1 MSDSIEKK
9 VKEIVV
15 DQLGVSEDAVTPEA
29 NIMEDLSADSL
40 DTVELVMRLEE
51 EFLNG
56 DQIPE
61 EDQEKLTTVGEVI
74 KYVTSKQG

>member
-1 MSDSIEKK
+1 MSDSIETK

-15 DQLGVSEDAVTPEA
+15 DKLGVSEDAVTPEA

>member
-1 MSDSIEKK
+1 MSDSIEQK
-9 VKEIVV
+9 VKAIVV

>member
-40 DTVELVMRLEE
+40 DTVELVMRL
-51 EFLNG
+51 
-56 DQIPE
+56 
-61 EDQEKLTTVGEVI
+61 
-74 KYVTSKQG
+74 

>member
-40 DTVELVMRLEE
+40 VTVELVMRLEE

>member
-1 MSDSIEKK
+1 MSDSIEQK
-9 VKEIVV
+9 VKDIVV

>member
-15 DQLGVSEDAVTPEA
+15 DQLSVSEDAVTPEA

-74 KYVTSKQG
+74 KYITSRKG

>member
-1 MSDSIEKK
+1 MSDSIEQK
-9 VKEIVV
+9 VKDIVV

-56 DQIPE
+56 DQISE

>member
-15 DQLGVSEDAVTPEA
+15 DQLSVSEDAVTPEA

>member
-1 MSDSIEKK
+1 MSDSIEQK